1 MAELADAQDL
11 KSCGSDTVWVRFPL
25 AALALSAEQS
35 TQNIRHTV

>member
-35 TQNIRHTV
+35 TQNKRYMV